1 MSGEEVN
8 IVWLGS
14 PTFPKAA
21 RDALQDTQLRRN
33 LKHATTT
40 IRDKR
45 LRAVAELDD
54 WETLRLAG
62 SQIKDRVM
70 RHLEEYLLRLEAS
83 VTAAGGVV
91 HWAGDAEEARRIVA
105 GLVRAKGA
113 TEVVKIKS
121 MATQEIGLNE
131 ELDDEG
137 IEAAETDLAELIVQ
151 LNHDRPSHIL
161 VPAIH
166 RNRTEIRDIFKRE
179 MGKHGVPA
187 PDDLTDDPR
196 VLAEAARVH
205 LREKF
210 LRRRRPSREPTSRAR
225 TPEPWASWSPRAT
238 AGCA

>member
-1 MSGEEVN
+1 MSGEQVN
-8 IVWLGS
+8 VVWLGS

-21 RDALQDTQLRRN
+21 HEALQDTQLRGN

-45 LRAVAELDD
+45 LRVVAELDD

-70 RHLEEYLLRLEAS
+70 RHLDEYLLQLEAS

-91 HWAGDAEEARRIVA
+91 HWAEDAREANRIVA
-105 GLVRAKGA
+105 ELVRAKGA

-131 ELDDEG
+131 ALAAEG
-137 IEAAETDLAELIVQ
+137 IAAWETDLAELIVQ
-151 LNHDRPSHIL
+151 LGDDLPSHIL

-166 RNRTEIRDIFKRE
+166 RNRAEIR
-179 MGKHGVPA
+179 
-187 PDDLTDDPR
+187 
-196 VLAEAARVH
+196 
-205 LREKF
+205 
-210 LRRRRPSREPTSRAR
+210 
-225 TPEPWASWSPRAT
+225 
-238 AGCA
+238 